1 RHVGTAR
8 RQDRHRA
15 GRRAPRGGDR
25 RAEGCPRSG
34 NPGEHLRARPDL
46 RCRDHGGPSCEGE
59 DDADHAAL
67 PGRRVDAGRGRA
79 QGRRGAGDRRCRGGA
94 GLGSA
99 LGPAENVRRGAAGAW
114 NAMSAETKIRA
125 RPAAV
130 TLTPA
135 AEARVTELMTKAPAG
150 AIGVKLSTP
159 RRGCS
164 GLAYSVDYVTE
175 EAKFDE
181 KIETPGGVFYIDGA
195 SVLYLV
201 GSTIDWVE
209 DDFAAG
215 FVFENPNA
223 KGACGCGE
231 SFTV

>member
-1 RHVGTAR
+1 
-8 RQDRHRA
+8 
-15 GRRAPRGGDR
+15 
-25 RAEGCPRSG
+25 
-34 NPGEHLRARPDL
+34 
-46 RCRDHGGPSCEGE
+46 
-59 DDADHAAL
+59 
-67 PGRRVDAGRGRA
+67 
-79 QGRRGAGDRRCRGGA
+79 
-94 GLGSA
+94 
-99 LGPAENVRRGAAGAW
+99 
-114 NAMSAETKIRA
+114 MSTMTKA
-125 RPAAV
+125 RPAAL

-135 AEARVTELMTKAPAG
+135 AEARIANLMANAPEG

-175 EAKFDE
+175 AAKFDE
-181 KIETPGGVFYIDGA
+181 RIETPGGLFFVDGA

-201 GSTIDWVE
+201 GSTMDWQE
-209 DDFAAG
+209 DDFTAG